1 MVIVRFYLVAF
12 KNKLIP
18 NQLPPC
24 LMAVGAYMDK
34 AGYTLA
40 AANLIKN
47 RYIFVPEF

>member
-18 NQLPPC
+18 NQLPRVVW
-24 LMAVGAYMDK
+24 LF
-34 AGYTLA
+34 A

-47 RYIFVPEF
+47 RYIFVPEFEKSLTNENYYD